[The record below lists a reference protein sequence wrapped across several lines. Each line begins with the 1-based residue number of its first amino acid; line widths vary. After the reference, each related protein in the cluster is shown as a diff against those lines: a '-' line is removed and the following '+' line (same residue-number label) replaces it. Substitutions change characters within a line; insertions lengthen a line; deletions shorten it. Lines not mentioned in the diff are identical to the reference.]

1 MKTIT
6 IAPLSTPET
15 LTRAAWDAVKSADR
29 LYLMTAAHPSAK
41 PVLDAGLA
49 FVSMDDLY
57 ESAADF
63 DALNDAIAAR
73 LVSGGDCVYAVMG
86 DGCFA
91 QLPVIEQAAKKHGFR
106 VHVLPGVSY
115 AKAAFP
121 EMQDAQLCTART
133 LPKHPDPAV
142 PLLIQELD
150 SPIIAGEVKL
160 ALSEVYPEDW
170 RVTLANLQ
178 PDGRYARRTF
188 PLLELD
194 RRRTLFAG
202 SVLYVPPV
210 PFEQRTRYGYYDLV
224 AVMQRLRAPDGCPWD
239 REQTHASLKGDLIEE
254 CYELNDAIDEADDA
268 HIAEELGDVLMDVV
282 LHAAIADEQGRFNET
297 DVADGIV
304 KKMIYRHP
312 HVFGT
317 EHVENTAELLK
328 KWDELKRKEKN
339 QKTQTEVLCAV
350 PKRFPALMRS
360 EKVQKRARKVGF
372 DWADANEAFP
382 KVYEELDELKAAMNG
397 EGRLD
402 EEAGDLLFAVVN
414 VTRLLG
420 LDAEQLLHDA
430 TDKFIARFGEMERL
444 AAADG
449 RNLAD
454 MPLTEQDVYWERA
467 KKSLFSEEKQHLGVD
482 ERNPTC

>member
-6 IAPLSTPET
+6 IAPLSTPKT
-15 LTRAAWDAVKSADR
+15 LTRAAWDAVLCAET
-29 LYLMTAAHPSAK
+29 LYLQTVEHPSAK
-41 PVLDAGLA
+41 PVREAGPA

-63 DALNDAIAAR
+63 DALNEAIAAR

-91 QLPVIEQAAKKHGFR
+91 QLPAIETSAKKKGFR
-106 VHVLPGVSY
+106 VEVLPGVSY

-121 EMQDAQLCTART
+121 SVQDGQIFTART
-133 LPKHPDPAV
+133 LPKRVNPDA

-160 ALSEVYPEDW
+160 ALSEIYPDEW
-170 RVTLANLQ
+170 PVTLATLQ
-178 PDGRYARRTF
+178 PEGHYAYRTF
-188 PLLELD
+188 PLSELD

-202 SVLYVPPV
+202 SVLYVKPAS
-210 PFEQRTRYGYYDLV
+210 FEERTRYGYYDLV
-224 AVMQRLRAPDGCPWD
+224 TVLQRLRAPGGCPWD
-239 REQTHASLKGDLIEE
+239 REQTHESLKGDLIEE
-254 CYELNDAIDEADDA
+254 CYELNDAIDEQDDA
-268 HIAEELGDVLMDVV
+268 HIIEELGDVLMDVV
-282 LHAAIADEQGRFNET
+282 FHSTIADEQGRFNEN

-317 EHVENTAELLK
+317 EHIDNTADVLK
-328 KWDELKRKEKN
+328 KWDELKQKEKN
-339 QKTQTEVLCAV
+339 QKTQKEVLCAV

-360 EKVQKRARKVGF
+360 AKVQKRARKVGF
-372 DWADANEAFP
+372 DWNDVSEAMP

-397 EGRLD
+397 SGTVS

-414 VTRLLG
+414 VVRLLG
-420 LDAEQLLHDA
+420 LDGEQLLHDA
-430 TDKFIARFGEMERL
+430 TDKFITRFGKMEEL

-449 RNLAD
+449 KVLKD
-454 MPLTEQDVYWERA
+454 LPLCEQDVYWEKA
-467 KKSLFSEEKQHLGVD
+467 KKSLFSE
-482 ERNPTC
+482 